1 MRISEIYEHFRGE
14 YWCYTENIEAA
25 RKIIRWES
33 VERSATHIYS
43 DGKLKAFEFI
53 FPTRTYDRVAEALGL
68 PPRKKSPGRVKQG
81 QRLQKVDRIAEVK
94 SSFLTSTAV

>member
-1 MRISEIYEHFRGE
+1 MKSDIYRYFKGE

-25 RKIIRWES
+25 RKILRWES
-33 VERSATHIYS
+33 VERGATHIYS

-68 PPRKKSPGRVKQG
+68 PPRKKSAGRVKQG
-81 QRLQKVDRIAEVK
+81 QRLQKADRIAEVK
-94 SSFLTSTAV
+94 SSFSTSAGV